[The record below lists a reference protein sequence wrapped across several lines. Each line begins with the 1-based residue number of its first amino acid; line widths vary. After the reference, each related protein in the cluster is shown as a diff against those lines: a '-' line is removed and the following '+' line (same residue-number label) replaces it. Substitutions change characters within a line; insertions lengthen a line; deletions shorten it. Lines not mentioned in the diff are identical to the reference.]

1 MQTRLIC
8 VYLYES
14 VSAGQEVLISHP
26 RKQNLDDER
35 QVLGEMKVF
44 GLIVDVVAV
53 EEEELSLQTVGI
65 REVVAT

>member
-1 MQTRLIC
+1 MQTRLTV

-14 VSAGQEVLISHP
+14 VSAGQEVLICHP

-35 QVLGEMKVF
+35 WVLGEMKVF

-53 EEEELSLQTVGI
+53 EGEGLSLRTVGI
-65 REVVAT
+65 PEIEGT

>member
-1 MQTRLIC
+1 MQTRLIF

-26 RKQNLDDER
+26 RKKNLDDER

>member
-1 MQTRLIC
+1 MQTRLIF

>member
-1 MQTRLIC
+1 MQTRLTV

-14 VSAGQEVLISHP
+14 VSVGPEVLISHP

-35 QVLGEMKVF
+35 WVLGEMKVF

-53 EEEELSLQTVGI
+53 EEEGLSLQRVGI

>member
-1 MQTRLIC
+1 MQTRLIF

-35 QVLGEMKVF
+35 GFLGEMKVF

-53 EEEELSLQTVGI
+53 EEEGLSLQTVGI
-65 REVVAT
+65 REVVVT

>member
-1 MQTRLIC
+1 MQTRLIS

-14 VSAGQEVLISHP
+14 VSVGQEVLISHP
-26 RKQNLDDER
+26 MKQNLDDER
-35 QVLGEMKVF
+35 QVPGEMKVF

-53 EEEELSLQTVGI
+53 EEEGLYSQTVGI